1 MSIPIGIQNLT
12 SSTLYIKEIQVEVPA
27 NQTFFINDYDF
38 FTLAEAQS
46 LKDAI
51 TADQAF
57 VVRDSVVLSK
67 ADSLAY
73 VTTPPSTLGEV
84 NTASNVGT
92 GDGVFKQKTGVDLEF
107 KSFTAGTNITL
118 TPSDNEI
125 QINAAGG
132 GESNTASNVGTGAGV
147 FKQKTGVDLEMR
159 SISSSDFD
167 VTEGADEIEIQA
179 DPALITNKTSTTPT
193 AGMQV
198 LLEDSGTLKRGDV
211 STFLGGG
218 GASFGFDKTKNAY
231 YFPGTNRVDYA
242 YRTNGTVSI
251 NQLNVIGFNI
261 YGQVELESFSIN
273 TGSALLP
280 NVVASI
286 YKYDYATNNWNLV
299 AQSTP
304 YTTGLTGLQTY
315 TLPSTV
321 TMENGLYFAGL
332 LADANASNFSGI
344 QANGLFNAFGYAT
357 TPLNLAAVDKWFKY
371 NLTYTATMP
380 ATISGYPTGFI
391 RQTSGNVGL
400 PLLRFN

>member
-1 MSIPIGIQNLT
+1 MSKAEVKLVNVSSPSETVFIKELNVNILFNEELVITDDFTYTDITTANSLLLAIQNDKL
-12 SSTLYIKEIQVEVPA
+12 LIKA
-27 NQTFFINDYDF
+27 NG
-38 FTLAEAQS
+38 
-46 LKDAI
+46 
-51 TADQAF
+51 
-57 VVRDSVVLSK
+57 VLQSK
-67 ADSLAY
+67 ADSISY
-73 VTTPPSTLGEV
+73 VNSPYT
-84 NTASNVGT
+84 
-92 GDGVFKQKTGVDLEF
+92 
-107 KSFTAGTNITL
+107 
-118 TPSDNEI
+118 
-125 QINAAGG
+125 GG
-132 GESNTASNVGTGAGV
+132 GEANTASNVGTGAGV
-147 FKQKTGVDLEMR
+147 FKQKVGVDLEMR

-179 DPALITNKTSTTPT
+179 DPALISNKSTVTAA
-193 AGMQV
+193 AGMNALV
-198 LLEDSGTLKRGDV
+198 EDSGNLRKVDV
-211 STFLGGG
+211 NDFLGGG
-218 GASFGFDKTKNAY
+218 SASFGFDKTKNAF

-261 YGQVELESFSIN
+261 YGQVELESLSIN
-273 TGSALLP
+273 ATSALVA

-304 YTTGLTGLQTY
+304 YTTGISGLQTY

-332 LADANASNFSGI
+332 LGDANAANLSGI

-357 TPLNLAAVDKWFKY
+357 SPLNLAAVDKWYKY
-371 NLTYTATMP
+371 ALTYTATMP

-400 PLLRFN
+400 PLLKFN